1 MAQPCQTTGDILPDK
16 GVRSLCVVRQ
26 EHLNQYGSLFGG
38 YLLQRI
44 DELAFVACV
53 RRFPGQNFV
62 TRALQDVA
70 FHTPAHLGDVL
81 ETVAKITR
89 VGTTSVNVH
98 VHVYVGHSR
107 KISFDGTVVLVCVDE
122 LDMSRPVSVSN
133 VAANPPPEDVSL
145 TSQRP
150 CTGSDPLGEQE
161 VRPPDSSSPC
171 NTDLSQ
177 NSQRKDQGAGGGSR
191 L

>member
-62 TRALQDVA
+62 TRALQDVE

-89 VGTTSVNVH
+89 VGTTSVH
-98 VHVYVGHSR
+98 VHVYVYIGHSR
-107 KISFDGTVVLVCVDE
+107 KISFDGTVILVCVDE
-122 LDMSRPVSVSN
+122 LGASKRVNLSSV
-133 VAANPPPEDVSL
+133 A
-145 TSQRP
+145 
-150 CTGSDPLGEQE
+150 GDPSGEQE
-161 VRPPDSSSPC
+161 ARLPNV
-171 NTDLSQ
+171 LSACDIELTQ
-177 NSQRKDQGAGGGSR
+177 NSQSEDKGAGGSH